1 MSAELCHLDW
11 NATTP
16 LREQAAE
23 AMRRVERDGWGNPA
37 SAHSVGRAA
46 RRFLEDARDRVAAR
60 LGADPSEVAFTSGAT
75 ESNNLAVFGAC
86 DKLPAGSHLLA
97 AEFEH
102 PCIVEPIR
110 TLMKTRGHRWG
121 VLPVGLDGLVPFAAI
136 EAQASDEAAGFMAL
150 MMVNHETGAIQ
161 PVRRVA
167 KVFGKRLHVH
177 TDAAQ
182 AVGKLAVDFHDLG
195 VHTLTA
201 SGHKFGG
208 PKGIGVL
215 LTRTG
220 VSLAPRT
227 LGGHQQ
233 QGRRPGTESPALA
246 VGFAV
251 AMDAS
256 ITEFTATIQTLQETR
271 RAFFTL
277 LEHNSGPVFL
287 NGNWDDSIPTTLN
300 LSFPGCRADM
310 LLMKLDL
317 AGIACSTGS
326 ACSSGSLTPSTV
338 LQAMSLPDDLL
349 RSALRFSFGASQSK
363 ETLLAAAS
371 RIAAIVNH
379 TRRALP

>member
-1 MSAELCHLDW
+1 MPTEVCCLDW
-11 NATTP
+11 NATAP
-16 LREQAAE
+16 LRDEAAE

-37 SAHSVGRAA
+37 SAHAVGRAA
-46 RRFLEDARDRVAAR
+46 RRFLEDARDRVAAI
-60 LGADPSEVAFTSGAT
+60 LGATPSEVAFTSGAT
-75 ESNNLAVFGAC
+75 ESNNLAVFGVC
-86 DKLPAGSHLLA
+86 GLLPPGSHLLA

-102 PCIVEPIR
+102 PCIAEPINA
-110 TLMKTRGHRWG
+110 LLKSHGHRWS
-121 VLPVGLDGLVPFAAI
+121 VLPVGEDGIVPFASL
-136 EAQASDEAAGFMAL
+136 EAHAADPAAKFLAL
-150 MMVNHETGAIQ
+150 MLVNHETGAIQ
-161 PVRRVA
+161 PVRRAA

-182 AVGKLAVDFHDLG
+182 AVGKMPVDFHDLG

-208 PKGIGVL
+208 PKGVGVL

-220 VSLAPRT
+220 VTLTPRT

-251 AMDAS
+251 ALAAS
-256 ITEFTATIQTLQETR
+256 LTQFSAAAVALTETR
-271 RAFFTL
+271 RAFFTF
-277 LEHNSGPVFL
+277 LEHNAGPVFL
-287 NGNWDDSIPTTLN
+287 NGNWDDSVPTTLN
-300 LSFPGCRADM
+300 LSFPGCRADL

-326 ACSSGSLTPSTV
+326 ACSSGSLTPSSV
-338 LQAMSLPDDLL
+338 LQAMHLPDDRLH
-349 RSALRFSFGASQSK
+349 SALRFSFGASQSK
-363 ETLLAAAS
+363 ETLLEAAS
-371 RIAAIVNH
+371 RIAAVVNA